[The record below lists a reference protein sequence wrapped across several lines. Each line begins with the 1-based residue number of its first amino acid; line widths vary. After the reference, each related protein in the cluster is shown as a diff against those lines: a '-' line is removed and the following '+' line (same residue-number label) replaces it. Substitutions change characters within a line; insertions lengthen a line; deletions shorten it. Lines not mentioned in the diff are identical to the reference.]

1 MRLTAR
7 ADDEVSAYVVV
18 LGRLMM
24 TETSKRQ
31 PVAGCFYSLLWHGA
45 SHIIFWFILD
55 GGMKRLEMM
64 RLLGLLSSKQVLLLY
79 FEELELELHE

>member
-18 LGRLMM
+18 LGRLTM
-24 TETSKRQ
+24 TETSKQ
-31 PVAGCFYSLLWHGA
+31 TASGGVFLLATLAWCF
-45 SHIIFWFILD
+45 SHYFLIYLG